1 MSREETITIQVP
13 SVAAQLQLAGVAARL
28 KHPLFSILRFEDLPP
43 AAVTQRVR
51 LISDLYQITLKKDC
65 PCKLQYGQTPY
76 DFGEGVMS
84 FFAPKQVVILEP
96 GAVLPAAGWLLLV
109 HPDFLRGHPLSQTI
123 NDYGFFEYAVNEAL
137 LLSAEEQDAIEGLLR
152 QVEQE
157 ANRPL
162 DHLSQAVLILHL
174 ELLLT
179 YCQRYVNR
187 QFITRKPNNHE
198 LLRKVELLLH
208 QHFTQQD
215 LLEGLPTVGLLAE
228 QLHLSP
234 KYLSD
239 CLKQLTGQT
248 AQQLIHEKLL
258 AHAKHVLTTT
268 ELAVSEIAYQ
278 LGFEYPQSFSKLFK
292 NKTNQTPL
300 EYRQSFN

>member
-1 MSREETITIQVP
+1 MSKKEAVTVHVQ
-13 SVAAQLQLAGVAARL
+13 SVAAQHQLAGVAQL
-28 KHPLFSILRFEDLPP
+28 KHPLFSILRFEDLPQ
-43 AAVTQRVR
+43 AEVTQRIR

-65 PCKLQYGQTPY
+65 PCKLQYGQTAY

-84 FFAPKQVVILEP
+84 FFAPKQVAILEP
-96 GAVLPAAGWLLLV
+96 GTLLPRSGWLLLL
-109 HPDFLRGHPLSQTI
+109 HPDFLQGHSLSQKI
-123 NDYGFFEYAVNEAL
+123 KDYGFFEYAANEAL
-137 LLSAEEQDAIEGLLR
+137 LLSAEEQEAIEVLLR

-157 ANRPL
+157 VNRPL
-162 DHLSQAVLILHL
+162 DKLSQKVLILHVD
-174 ELLLT
+174 LLLT
-179 YCQRYVNR
+179 YCQRYTNR
-187 QFITRKPNNHE
+187 QFITRKPNSHE

-208 QHFTQQD
+208 QHFAKEA
-215 LLEGLPTVGLLAE
+215 LAEGLPTVSFLAS
-228 QLHLSP
+228 QLNLSP

-248 AQQLIHEKLL
+248 AQQLIHEKLIEY
-258 AHAKHVLTTT
+258 AKHVLATT

-278 LGFEYPQSFSKLFK
+278 LGFEYPQSFNKLFK